1 MRVDL
6 VLRGLPI
13 GEVAARAAE
22 IERLGFDSVGVTET
36 AGNPFL
42 AAAQA
47 AQATSRVRVA
57 TAIALAFPRSPMDL
71 AYTAWDLQALSGG
84 RFALGLGSQVRAH
97 VERRYSAPWS
107 HPAPRMRELI
117 LALGAIWDAWES
129 GGELAFEGRFYSHTL
144 MPPNFRPQS
153 TGRPR
158 PPVLL
163 AAVRPLMSEVA
174 GEVADGFLG
183 HAFCTAEVLREV
195 TVPALERGLER
206 AGRSREELEL
216 TAAVFVALSQEEW
229 EACRRRVA
237 FYGST
242 PGYRHVLDR
251 HGLGRLH
258 EALHRHSLAG
268 EWAAMAELV
277 DDEVLALFAVGGRT
291 PEPSPAR
298 SAAVWA
304 ASPTGSVSSPRPAT
318 RRRSPPSPAPYR
330 RPATIA
336 LPSAPRGRLTHL
348 ICGQRSRS
356 RSRSASRRWSQ
367 TA

>member
-1 MRVDL
+1 VLVDL

-13 GEVAARAAE
+13 GEVAERAALVE
-22 IERLGFDSVGVTET
+22 QLGFDSVGVTET
-36 AGNPFL
+36 IGNPFL

-107 HPAPRMRELI
+107 HPAARMRELI
-117 LALGAIWDAWES
+117 LALGAIWDAWEG
-129 GGELAFEGRFYSHTL
+129 GGELDFRGEFYSHTL
-144 MPPNFRPQS
+144 MPPNFRPQA
-153 TGRPR
+153 GGPPR

-163 AAVRPLMSEVA
+163 AGVRPLMTEVA

-195 TVPALERGLER
+195 TLPALERGLER
-206 AGRSREELEL
+206 AGRDRGELEL
-216 TAAVFVALSQEEW
+216 TAAVFVAPSEAEW
-229 EACRRRVA
+229 EDCRRRVA

-242 PGYRHVLDR
+242 PGYRHVLDQ

-258 EALHRHSLAG
+258 EALHRLSRADG
-268 EWAAMAELV
+268 WAEMPRLV
-277 DDEVLALFAVGGRT
+277 DDDVLALFAVRGDD
-291 PEPSPAR
+291 PAQVAR
-298 SAAVWA
+298 EVRERVAGVADRVGLVSESADPAALAAVA
-304 ASPTGSVSSPRPAT
+304 R
-318 RRRSPPSPAPYR
+318 
-330 RPATIA
+330 A
-336 LPSAPRGRLTHL
+336 L
-348 ICGQRSRS
+348 
-356 RSRSASRRWSQ
+356 
-367 TA
+367 